1 MCSRCEA
8 FGRVTVEAMKLG
20 LAVVGSNTGGTLDI
34 VQHDVNGLLYEAG
47 DVQDLARKIA
57 EIILDPIRRMRLSLN
72 ATMHAHKTFSEHTHE
87 RALDEALRF
96 AVSPSKVHPRSSTK
110 AAQTTHKPETTSNNA
125 RAGAVAIE
133 N

>member
-1 MCSRCEA
+1 
-8 FGRVTVEAMKLG
+8 
-20 LAVVGSNTGGTLDI
+20 

-72 ATMHAHKTFSEHTHE
+72 ATMHAHKTFSELTHE
-87 RALDEALRF
+87 RALDEALKF
-96 AVSPSKVHPRSSTK
+96 AVSTQKAHPRSSTK